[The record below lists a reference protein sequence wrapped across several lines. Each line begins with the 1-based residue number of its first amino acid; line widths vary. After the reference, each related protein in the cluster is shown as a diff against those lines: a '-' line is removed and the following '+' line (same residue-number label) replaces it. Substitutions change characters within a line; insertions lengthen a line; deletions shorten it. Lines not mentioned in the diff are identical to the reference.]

1 MAVLRSSGILPTVPS
16 NNKGTTSEP
25 VTPSRTR
32 EPSTHQS
39 PPTPNPPG
47 VSLLGSDSAPPRRR
61 SLRLASKSLSSADAS
76 LQTPTRE
83 RKKGSD
89 GKQGRLVSEGDVVE
103 KMTERDVGGEVL
115 RVLSLRSGKKVVDN
129 RNIEIEGEEV
139 KGSSVM
145 RTKGK
150 GKGRG
155 RGNLGKKVLNL
166 DVQEE
171 FVEIF
176 NDNAVER
183 SDNLEEKL
191 SDSSRGKRKCT
202 GEVKME
208 RGEEGGVAV
217 EDLGKSPSADV
228 SGTSTRGRRKYN
240 REVKVGAVKEG
251 VVEGL
256 KENPC
261 TDENGSSR
269 RGRRYGREG
278 KEKRSKEGAVV
289 IEELGEK
296 PVALEG
302 GSSRGRMRYSR
313 EEKGKGK
320 LVVDDGLISNGKDML
335 QLEPRVKNLVDG
347 LAESVVLEERKEGA
361 STRSKVPESRME
373 KFRDIARQNASRFAH
388 FEVQEHETDHHDVEM
403 PSVEE
408 EQDKVEDWPGPFS
421 TAMKIIRD
429 RANRLNLQ
437 QRGSTSEKEKP
448 VPITWMPKTD
458 RACKRS
464 KGSVPSLQE
473 LCMKILVKNADAIA
487 SLEHVPDTLRHRLCQ
502 LLCDSRR
509 MNAHFLALLVR
520 GSPMEIRIRD
530 CSWLA
535 EEEFTNIFEVCDSRN
550 LTVLQLD
557 QCGRCMAD
565 YTLLATLAR
574 SPGSLPRLTTLSI
587 SGACRLSDA
596 ALSSLVSSAPALQSL
611 NLSQCSLLTSASIDT
626 LADSLATSLRE
637 LYINDCQSIQP
648 MLILPAL
655 KKLEHLEVLS
665 LSGIQTIN
673 DNFLRG
679 FIVARGHNIKELVLT
694 DCVKL
699 TDSSMKVI
707 AETCSKLCALDL
719 GNLRK
724 LTDSALGFLANACRE
739 IHTLKL
745 CRNAFSDEAI
755 AAFLESSGELLKE
768 LSLNNVKKVGH
779 CTALSLARRSRKLL
793 SLDLSWCRNL
803 TNEALG
809 LIVDS
814 CLSLKVLKL
823 FGCSQVT
830 NVFLDGH
837 SNSDVQI
844 IGLKTSPVLEHIMVP
859 ELQEFAL
866 RYSSVSSI

>member
-1 MAVLRSSGILPTVPS
+1 
-16 NNKGTTSEP
+16 
-25 VTPSRTR
+25 
-32 EPSTHQS
+32 
-39 PPTPNPPG
+39 
-47 VSLLGSDSAPPRRR
+47 
-61 SLRLASKSLSSADAS
+61 
-76 LQTPTRE
+76 
-83 RKKGSD
+83 
-89 GKQGRLVSEGDVVE
+89 
-103 KMTERDVGGEVL
+103 MTERDVGGEVL

-129 RNIEIEGEEV
+129 RKIEIEGEEV
-139 KGSSVM
+139 KGSSVL

-155 RGNLGKKVLNL
+155 DLGKKVLKL
-166 DVQEE
+166 DVQEKS
-171 FVEIF
+171 VEIL

-183 SDNLEEKL
+183 SENSEKL

-208 RGEEGGVAV
+208 RGEEGGIAV
-217 EDLGKSPSADV
+217 EDLGKSPSANE

-240 REVKVGAVKEG
+240 REVKVEGVKEG
-251 VVEGL
+251 VVEGM

-261 TDENGSSR
+261 TDENGTSR
-269 RGRRYGREG
+269 RGRRYSREE

-289 IEELGEK
+289 IEELGEN
-296 PVALEG
+296 PVSLEG

-320 LVVDDGLISNGKDML
+320 LVVDDGLISNGTDML

-361 STRSKVPESRME
+361 SARSKVPESRME
-373 KFRDIARQNASRFAH
+373 QFRDIARQNASRFAH
-388 FEVQEHETDHHDVEM
+388 FEVQEHEADHHDVEM

-408 EQDKVEDWPGPFS
+408 EHDKVEDWPGPFS

-437 QRGSTSEKEKP
+437 QRGSISEKEKH

-458 RACKRS
+458 RACKPS
-464 KGSVPSLQE
+464 KGLVPSLQE

-487 SLEHVPDTLRHRLCQ
+487 SLEHVPDALRHRLCQ

-535 EEEFTNIFEVCDSRN
+535 EEEFTKIFEVCDSHN

-755 AAFLESSGELLKE
+755 AAFLEASGEPLKE

-844 IGLKTSPVLEHIMVP
+844 IGLKTSPVLEHIRVP